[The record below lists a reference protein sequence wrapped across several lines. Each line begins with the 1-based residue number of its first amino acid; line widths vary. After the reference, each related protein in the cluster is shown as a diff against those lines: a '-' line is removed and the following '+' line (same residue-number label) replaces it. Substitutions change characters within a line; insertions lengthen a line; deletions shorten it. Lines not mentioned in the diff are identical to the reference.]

1 MIDLRP
7 ARLAMWLA
15 VAALA
20 SPVVAHAQAKP
31 DATDKPATKPKKNA
45 AKPNPKPK
53 PAKPANE
60 APAAQAA
67 LGGVQPNL
75 LGQYGEWGAYAASPA
90 GTKVCFALAK
100 PQESKTT
107 PPGKPRDPAYLFI
120 ASRPGENVHN
130 EVSVAI
136 GYSFKPGAD
145 ASVEIGPA
153 KFPMYTQ
160 NDGAWIKNA
169 AEEAR
174 MVEVMRKGSD
184 LVVTGTSA
192 RGTRSS
198 DRYTLKGLSQALDRA
213 AQECK

>member
-1 MIDLRP
+1 MIDLRH
-7 ARLAMWLA
+7 ARLAVWLA

-20 SPVVAHAQAKP
+20 SPVVVQAQQAKP

-53 PAKPANE
+53 PASE

-67 LGGVQPNL
+67 LGGAQPSL

-107 PPGKPRDPAYLFI
+107 PPGKARDPAYLFI
-120 ASRPGENVHN
+120 ASRPAENVLN

-136 GYSFKPGAD
+136 GYAFKPGAD

-153 KFPMYTQ
+153 KFPMYTHD
-160 NDGAWIKNA
+160 DGAWIKNA

-192 RGTRSS
+192 RGTRST

>member
-1 MIDLRP
+1 MIDLRVFGLT
-7 ARLAMWLA
+7 AA
-15 VAALA
+15 VAAAVLA
-20 SPVVAHAQAKP
+20 LPAGAWAQAGSTT
-31 DATDKPATKPKKNA
+31 DAPPASKPKKTA
-45 AKPNPKPK
+45 AKPTKP
-53 PAKPANE
+53 
-60 APAAQAA
+60 PAASAATPATHAA
-67 LGGVQPNL
+67 LGGAQPNL

-100 PQESKTT
+100 PQDSRTN
-107 PPGKPRDPAYLFI
+107 PPGKPRDPPYLFI
-120 ASRPGENVHN
+120 ASRPGENVRN

-145 ASVEIGPA
+145 ATVEIGPN

-184 LVVTGTSA
+184 LVVIGTSA
-192 RGTRSS
+192 RGTQST
-198 DRYTLKGLSQALDRA
+198 DRYSLKGLSQALDRA
-213 AQECK
+213 AQECR